1 MLAGNA
7 ASTTPYANGGV
18 AHNSGGLGYSMIPDA
33 TASAPPQQAGS
44 SSDER
49 YTGLPDLPVKTASS
63 SAVKKDNQLES
74 VDLVSFA
81 HQIASGM
88 VSV

>member
-1 MLAGNA
+1 MLAGEA
-7 ASTTPYANGGV
+7 ASTKPYANGGV
-18 AHNSGGLGYSMIPDA
+18 DHNTGGTGYSTIPDA
-33 TASAPPQQAGS
+33 TASAAPRQAGS

-49 YTGLPDLPVKTASS
+49 YTGLPDLPDKPASS
-63 SAVKKDNQLES
+63 CAGKKNNQLHS

-81 HQIASGM
+81 HQITSGM

>member
-1 MLAGNA
+1 MLAGDA
-7 ASTTPYANGGV
+7 ASTQPYANGGV
-18 AHNSGGLGYSMIPDA
+18 VHNTGGPGYSTIPDA
-33 TASAPPQQAGS
+33 TATAAPQQVGS

-49 YTGLPDLPVKTASS
+49 YTGLPELPDKPAS
-63 SAVKKDNQLES
+63 ACARKKENQLNS